1 MSSAV
6 SIQFHPVEAELINLL
21 KRFLKGEH
29 LTCPIKFVEIYGD
42 QPPWQFYGSEDKSGY
57 FITALKK
64 RKKSDQKHA
73 RTCGNGTWR
82 GQTSAVPIKNR
93 KGGSVVGYR
102 RNYIYTSKGN
112 KTSGSATTN
121 WLMREYFVGDDFF
134 KVNNI
139 PKQDYALCRIKKHV
153 RVKMD
158 DDDDAVNMEEQ
169 DALETIQGMLL
180 EPDSTCCTTQE
191 VAEETDQWESII
203 NEVCDEKIDG
213 VENTTAL
220 VHGEYDLRGCGEISD
235 VQEDG
240 ADVIGSN
247 GIWEAINGILNDVT
261 VDIPDD
267 LWLDVDHQPPL
278 LLISSST

>member
-1 MSSAV
+1 MSSTV
-6 SIQFHPVEAELINLL
+6 CIQFHPIEAELINIL

-29 LTCPIKFVEIYGD
+29 LRYLINFISSASMG
-42 QPPWQFYGSEDKSGY
+42 DKSGY
-57 FITALKK
+57 FITPLKNPN
-64 RKKSDQKHA
+64 KSDQKHA
-73 RTCGNGTWR
+73 RTCGNGAWR

-102 RNYIYTSKGN
+102 RNYIYTSKGS
-112 KTSGSATTN
+112 KTSSSVTTN

-134 KVNNI
+134 KANNI
-139 PKQDYALCRIKKHV
+139 PKQDYALCRIKKHL
-153 RVKMD
+153 RGKKDD
-158 DDDDAVNMEEQ
+158 DDDDAVNMEED

-191 VAEETDQWESII
+191 VTEETDQWESII

-220 VHGEYDLRGCGEISD
+220 VHGEYDLRRCGEIRD

-240 ADVIGSN
+240 VDGIGSN

-261 VDIPDD
+261 VDIPDN

>member
-29 LTCPIKFVEIYGD
+29 LRCPIKFAEIYGD
-42 QPPWQFYGSEDKSGY
+42 QPPWQFYGSEDKSAY
-57 FITALKK
+57 FITPLKK
-64 RKKSDQKHA
+64 RKKSDQKHV

-153 RVKMD
+153 RGKMD

-191 VAEETDQWESII
+191 VTQETDQWESII

-213 VENTTAL
+213 VENA
-220 VHGEYDLRGCGEISD
+220 VMNW
-235 VQEDG
+235 
-240 ADVIGSN
+240 A
-247 GIWEAINGILNDVT
+247 
-261 VDIPDD
+261 DD
-267 LWLDVDHQPPL
+267 LFIDITDLGDIICCPSESIL
-278 LLISSST
+278 EI